1 MNKKYIINKMKET
14 WFIDACHNCGVGP
27 SLRSIIWT
35 MEFCVANQMAF
46 HNHLLTYGL
55 TNYIDCV

>member
-1 MNKKYIINKMKET
+1 MPVIT
-14 WFIDACHNCGVGP
+14 VAWDQS

-35 MEFCVANQMAF
+35 MEFCVANQMAS